1 MVKQNKEPKKDHESE
16 ESNSI
21 SDDSDDVESLTNS
34 MFYES
39 KYNWKEKGSKSI
51 NKDIHKET
59 NRNQGPNIKP
69 EKILPDSILLYE
81 KDSFSSKL
89 TSNLSYF
96 KKDLKETQDRNK
108 KAHFHLLALKL
119 KLDQILFQEKLTY
132 IDRIE

>member
-1 MVKQNKEPKKDHESE
+1 VIVGLPPDINTTQT
-16 ESNSI
+16 SI
-21 SDDSDDVESLTNS
+21 EFDTLD
-34 MFYES
+34 
-39 KYNWKEKGSKSI
+39 I

-59 NRNQGPNIKP
+59 NRNQGSNIKP

-108 KAHFHLLALKL
+108 KALKL
-119 KLDQILFQEKLTY
+119 KLDQILFQEKLPY
-132 IDRIE
+132 IDQIE